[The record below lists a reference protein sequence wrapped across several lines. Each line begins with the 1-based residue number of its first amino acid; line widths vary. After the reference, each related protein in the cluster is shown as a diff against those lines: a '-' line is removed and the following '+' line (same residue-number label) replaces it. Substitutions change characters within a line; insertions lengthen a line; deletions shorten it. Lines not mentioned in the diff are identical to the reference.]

1 MKLFTGTINGS
12 HYTVVC
18 DSVKTQNGFAHN
30 VQIFRN
36 DIPVSKARVNYWNRT
51 WESFQFQSAI
61 YSAISNWKDSI
72 ITDAKDRFKRE
83 NNLKRVSENN
93 TKYIAYR
100 DENFGKVL
108 SEIDALKDFAR
119 TGKFEN

>member
-1 MKLFTGTINGS
+1 MKLFTGTINGA

-36 DIPVSKARVNYWNRT
+36 DIPISKARVNYWNRT
-51 WESFQFQSAI
+51 WECFQFQTAI
-61 YSAISNWKDSI
+61 YCAIRNWKDSVI
-72 ITDAKDRFKRE
+72 ADAKDGFKYA

-93 TKYIAYR
+93 PKYIEYR
-100 DENFGKVL
+100 DANYGTKL
-108 SEIDALKDFAR
+108 SEIEALSDFAR